1 MKILAD
7 LSDRSG
13 QDNRAPP
20 LSYDRVLG
28 VSIKEILFY
37 RRIIIAW
44 KPAKDLSLSLS
55 LTPLALF
62 SIPFHPHSS
71 QSQVFYDDETD
82 ETANFDVFLLP
93 PRTFGTPRTLRRESS
108 AELAA

>member
-44 KPAKDLSLSLS
+44 KPAKDLSLSL
-55 LTPLALF
+55 TPLALF

-82 ETANFDVFLLP
+82 ETANVFLLP